1 MEPGLRD
8 YLLDRGMSIS
18 AIGMALCL
26 PLAPA
31 LLPPLLILLTGFAV
45 WPRAFRSRRGKLRPD
60 GPLLWMLLLYL
71 FHLIG
76 LVWTRNMDFAGL
88 DLGIKAPLL
97 VFPLVF
103 LFGRPLS
110 KVGQV
115 HRWFIFA
122 NVLAVLICTLRALLT
137 FSLNLS
143 ATSQPGAEP
152 MTAFALSTP
161 FFSSEFSLFLHPTYM
176 AMYLTWALIL
186 LLIPDA
192 VGRGSARWNIPAGI
206 ILLLGIALCASK
218 AGWLLVFLAGIAIL
232 VERWSDPIIRR
243 TMVTGLVGS
252 FLLGL
257 VLYST
262 TDYVHERVGQVVNA
276 LVGDAP
282 TEDAANSTD
291 DRRLVW
297 RAAGALISEQPWF
310 GVGTGDVKDE
320 MLRAYAERGYVDPL
334 TKKLNAHDQY
344 LNTAVALGL
353 AGAAILIFMIV
364 VPLVFAFRRKDK
376 LLIYFL
382 LLNSLNWLV
391 ESMLEVQ
398 AGVMFFAFFA
408 WLYTLDERRTLPP
421 RSNSCATS
429 TP

>member
-1 MEPGLRD
+1 
-8 YLLDRGMSIS
+8 
-18 AIGMALCL
+18 
-26 PLAPA
+26 
-31 LLPPLLILLTGFAV
+31 
-45 WPRAFRSRRGKLRPD
+45 
-60 GPLLWMLLLYL
+60 
-71 FHLIG
+71 
-76 LVWTRNMDFAGL
+76 
-88 DLGIKAPLL
+88 
-97 VFPLVF
+97 
-103 LFGRPLS
+103 
-110 KVGQV
+110 
-115 HRWFIFA
+115 
-122 NVLAVLICTLRALLT
+122 
-137 FSLNLS
+137 
-143 ATSQPGAEP
+143 
-152 MTAFALSTP
+152 
-161 FFSSEFSLFLHPTYM
+161 
-176 AMYLTWALIL
+176 
-186 LLIPDA
+186 
-192 VGRGSARWNIPAGI
+192 
-206 ILLLGIALCASK
+206 
-218 AGWLLVFLAGIAIL
+218 
-232 VERWSDPIIRR
+232 
-243 TMVTGLVGS
+243 MVTGLVGS

-353 AGAAILIFMIV
+353 AGAAILILMIV
-364 VPLVFAFRRKDK
+364 VPLVFAFRQKDK

-421 RSNSCATS
+421 TSNSCATS
-429 TP
+429 SSHDPLRTPPY